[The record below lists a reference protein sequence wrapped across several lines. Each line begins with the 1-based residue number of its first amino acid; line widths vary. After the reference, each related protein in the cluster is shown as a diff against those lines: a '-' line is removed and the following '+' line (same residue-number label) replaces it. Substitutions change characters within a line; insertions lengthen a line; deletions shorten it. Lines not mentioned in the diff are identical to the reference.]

1 MQSSGTTAYLFPGQ
15 GSQSVG
21 MGRALAEAEPQ
32 ARTLWEEADQVLD
45 FSLSGLAF
53 EGTEAELQRTE
64 NAQPALLAASIASL
78 RVLQSRGV
86 LAPASYLAGH
96 SLGEYTALVAAES
109 LQFADAVRLV
119 RRRGELMAR
128 EGDRVGVAM
137 AAIIGLPPETVSELA
152 AASGA
157 QVANRNSPEQTVIS
171 GEADAVERASAALRE
186 AGARRVLPLSVS
198 GAFHSSLMRPLA
210 DEFAEVAA
218 RVEMRPPVL
227 PVVSNVSARPL
238 LTEAEVRRELVEQ
251 LYSPVNWTQTLY
263 YLQGEGVDSFVEIGP
278 GKVLAGLV
286 KRTLPGAT
294 VTGSDSLQ
302 AVVAR

>member
-1 MQSSGTTAYLFPGQ
+1 MQSRVATGYLFPGQ

-32 ARTLWEEADQVLD
+32 ARALWEEADQVLG

-53 EGTEAELQRTE
+53 EGTDAELQRTE
-64 NAQPALLAASIASL
+64 NAQPALLTASIASL
-78 RVLQSRGV
+78 RVLQSRDA
-86 LAPASYLAGH
+86 LAPASHLAGH
-96 SLGEYTALVAAES
+96 SLGEYSALVAAES
-109 LQFADAVRLV
+109 LQFADALRLV
-119 RRRGELMAR
+119 HRRGELMAR
-128 EGDRVGVAM
+128 EADQVGGAM
-137 AAIIGLPPETVSELA
+137 AAIIGLPTEMVGELA
-152 AASGA
+152 AAAGA

-171 GEADAVERASAALRE
+171 GETAAVERASAALHE

-210 DEFAEVAA
+210 DEFAEAVALI
-218 RVEMRPPVL
+218 EIRPPVL

-238 LTEAEVRRELVEQ
+238 QSEADVRQELVEQ

-263 YLQGEGVDSFVEIGP
+263 YLRGEGIERFVEIGP

-294 VTGSDSLQ
+294 VTSSDSIQ

>member
-32 ARTLWEEADQVLD
+32 ARTLWEEADQVLG

-78 RVLQSRGV
+78 RVLQSRGL

-96 SLGEYTALVAAES
+96 SLGEYSALVAAES

-128 EGDRVGVAM
+128 EGDRVGGAM

-152 AASGA
+152 AISGA

-218 RVEMRPPVL
+218 LVELCPPVL

-238 LTEAEVRRELVEQ
+238 QTEAEVRRELVEQ
-251 LYSPVNWTQTLY
+251 LYSPVNWMQTLY